1 MFVSYIGAVVRQNVP
16 ITIDNWRDKALKDAK
31 DIIWNDIQTTFVL
44 DEERKSYVLRVA
56 GKIHRGFRSH
66 LSNFYLK
73 DREGNT
79 NAEPPKIYQH
89 YISKDEWSAFVSK
102 RSDPAFVNISTAN
115 RERASNPKHPYK
127 KSRMGYARLEQQIR
141 KDTQA
146 DQPLG
151 RHILWKEARVNKE
164 GVVDNENVKKVVE
177 LCETIEQSS
186 ETQEGNKDTCRDI
199 LGKVFNVPEYSGRV
213 RGKGFGVTPKSFF
226 PQEKRQKPSNEEVL
240 EKLRILSEQVALLV
254 NTNKD
259 KQLPVQ
265 LQPEIQMESE
275 TGSCNVGLKSI
286 PEGVTTCVLYLSSPT
301 QRKVGK
307 GILHNT
313 SGEVLHNIP
322 IPAGHVKVSPTVAFE
337 PTAPL
342 PIPDNDGDMKFLSD
356 AIGSYVAWPTHLVAL
371 EKKIP
376 KDKSVT
382 SPEKVQI
389 NKPPLQPKKG
399 SKPQKLEVN
408 RAAKLQR
415 LEGNKAAK
423 LAATKNLDRGK
434 SVAAAAAPNKSQ
446 PRLGKYGACLD
457 IQIKR
462 NMGSS
467 NDSPIV
473 QMNKDIFGDEY
484 IEYLEKEQM
493 YDLLEHKELS
503 VTVIS
508 LYIR

>member
-127 KSRMGYARLEQQIR
+127 KSRMGYARLEQKIR

-265 LQPEIQMESE
+265 LQPEIQME
-275 TGSCNVGLKSI
+275 TNVSCG
-286 PEGVTTCVLYLSSPT
+286 
-301 QRKVGK
+301 
-307 GILHNT
+307 
-313 SGEVLHNIP
+313 
-322 IPAGHVKVSPTVAFE
+322 
-337 PTAPL
+337 
-342 PIPDNDGDMKFLSD
+342 M
-356 AIGSYVAWPTHLVAL
+356 
-371 EKKIP
+371 
-376 KDKSVT
+376 
-382 SPEKVQI
+382 
-389 NKPPLQPKKG
+389 
-399 SKPQKLEVN
+399 KPQKKSKEKGEFFLGYKITCKSAANEK
-408 RAAKLQR
+408 RYAAKILVYYLR
-415 LEGNKAAK
+415 KYCRRKCRRKNAK
-423 LAATKNLDRGK
+423 
-434 SVAAAAAPNKSQ
+434 
-446 PRLGKYGACLD
+446 
-457 IQIKR
+457 
-462 NMGSS
+462 
-467 NDSPIV
+467 
-473 QMNKDIFGDEY
+473 F
-484 IEYLEKEQM
+484 
-493 YDLLEHKELS
+493 
-503 VTVIS
+503 
-508 LYIR
+508 

>member
-1 MFVSYIGAVVRQNVP
+1 MAC
-16 ITIDNWRDKALKDAK
+16 
-31 DIIWNDIQTTFVL
+31 
-44 DEERKSYVLRVA
+44 
-56 GKIHRGFRSH
+56 
-66 LSNFYLK
+66 
-73 DREGNT
+73 
-79 NAEPPKIYQH
+79 
-89 YISKDEWSAFVSK
+89 ISQLIECY
-102 RSDPAFVNISTAN
+102 NISQFATN
-115 RERASNPKHPYK
+115 
-127 KSRMGYARLEQQIR
+127 R

-177 LCETIEQSS
+177 LCEIIEQSS

-356 AIGSYVAWPTHLVAL
+356 AIGSYVLGNIVLQSFHC
-371 EKKIP
+371 
-376 KDKSVT
+376 
-382 SPEKVQI
+382 SP
-389 NKPPLQPKKG
+389 
-399 SKPQKLEVN
+399 
-408 RAAKLQR
+408 
-415 LEGNKAAK
+415 
-423 LAATKNLDRGK
+423 
-434 SVAAAAAPNKSQ
+434 AP
-446 PRLGKYGACLD
+446 
-457 IQIKR
+457 
-462 NMGSS
+462 
-467 NDSPIV
+467 
-473 QMNKDIFGDEY
+473 
-484 IEYLEKEQM
+484 
-493 YDLLEHKELS
+493 
-503 VTVIS
+503 
-508 LYIR
+508 